1 LRDSLI
7 TQRLNTSMYNVQ
19 KGTDG
24 FNQIVEA
31 LKHNFLVRG
40 YFKTQ
45 EKKQKKD
52 SVNRQNLK

>member
-1 LRDSLI
+1 
-7 TQRLNTSMYNVQ
+7 MANVQ

-40 YFKTQ
+40 YFKNQ
-45 EKKQKKD
+45 AKLKKD
-52 SVNRQNLK
+52 SVLNQAKK

>member
-1 LRDSLI
+1 M
-7 TQRLNTSMYNVQ
+7 NNVQ

-45 EKKQKKD
+45 EKNQKKD